1 MKINRLNR
9 VQAYLALAPSLV
21 LGLGLAATAT
31 LYSHLQAR
39 ELALATLRFEQA
51 ALARAHAIE
60 RSLLDVAYALRL
72 FNGFLQGISLER
84 QKGTLPLA
92 QPLLERFPFI
102 EGLAF
107 ERGAIGNWNSARQ
120 DISQAS
126 AQYAMKQKD
135 ESLPQQ
141 VMISRQKNRFVMAM
155 PIYGSEQM
163 TRSLAGYSVAMF
175 DAGKLAAYALRRA
188 RLEDAPNFEVSLYAG
203 RAPDKRDLVFRA
215 GKIGRKVSSRATSGF
230 GWPSHESASLSRTF
244 DASGAPWH
252 VRVQSSAEPL
262 DLASSTS
269 LLTLVAGI
277 LFSFLVAAFM
287 QVLAQRS
294 RRILRMND
302 QRRLEL
308 SAANSRLQRDVA
320 AREQVEQA
328 LRHTERVLT
337 VAQKVA
343 HLGSWELDNT
353 TGELQCSDELF
364 RIFGLAPQSI
374 RPTLDIIRAMVH
386 PDDLEAV
393 DAAILEARNRG
404 KLFRNEQRIVRPDG
418 SVRHVVMVGVVTR
431 DDGGNVAKVTGSV
444 SDVTEQKQTEL
455 ALRQSEA
462 ELRQLAAHQERLL
475 EEERKRIA
483 REVHDELGSMLT
495 GIKAYLSVSM
505 ERARR
510 AGTPMDQLLA
520 DASDLADQASDTMRK
535 VIADLRPSVLDQL
548 GVWAALQW
556 YAEQTAKRT
565 GLACECTIS
574 ERAASTLIDPDR
586 GIVLFRIVQEA
597 LTNVVRH
604 ARASRV
610 NIRIMRLADSIM
622 VEVEDDGAGFDL
634 KATQQRTSWGIVG
647 MQERARYF
655 GGNFDIAATP
665 GKGTI
670 ARLWL
675 PIDNSIPGKND

>member
-1 MKINRLNR
+1 M
-9 VQAYLALAPSLV
+9 
-21 LGLGLAATAT
+21 
-31 LYSHLQAR
+31 QAR

-51 ALARAHAIE
+51 ALARADAIE
-60 RSLLDVAYALRL
+60 RSLQDVAYALRL
-72 FNGFLQGISLER
+72 FNGSLQSIPLER

-102 EGLAF
+102 EGLVF
-107 ERGAIGNWNSARQ
+107 ERSASSNWGSARANM
-120 DISQAS
+120 SPAS
-126 AQYAMKQKD
+126 AQYAVAQEG

-141 VMISRQKNRFVMAM
+141 VMVSRQKSRFAVAM
-155 PIYGSEQM
+155 PIYATERM
-163 TRSLAGYSVAMF
+163 TRPLAGTVSGYSVAMF
-175 DAGKLAAYALRRA
+175 DAGTLAAHALGRA
-188 RLEDAPNFEVSLYAG
+188 RLDAAPHVEVSLYAG
-203 RAPDKRDLVFRA
+203 RTPDKRDLVFRA
-215 GKIGRKVSSRATSGF
+215 GKIDKKTSMPATSSV
-230 GWPSHESASLSRTF
+230 GWQTHESASLSRTF

-252 VRVQSSAEPL
+252 VRVQSLAEPV

-269 LLTLVAGI
+269 LLSLMAGI
-277 LFSFLVAAFM
+277 IFSILVAAFM
-287 QVLAQRS
+287 QALAQRS
-294 RRILRMND
+294 RRILRLID
-302 QRRLEL
+302 QRRMEL

-320 AREQVEQA
+320 AREQAELA

-343 HLGSWELDNT
+343 HLGSWELDNA

-374 RPTLDIIRAMVH
+374 RPTLDIIRGMVH

-393 DAAILEARNRG
+393 DAAILEARDRG

-431 DDGGNVAKVTGSV
+431 DDSGSVAKVTGSV

-510 AGTPMDQLLA
+510 AGTAMDQLVA

-565 GLACECTIS
+565 GLICECTIS
-574 ERAASTLIDPDR
+574 ERAAGTLVDPDR

-622 VEVEDDGAGFDL
+622 VEVEDDGAGFDR

-655 GGNFDIAATP
+655 GGNFDLAATP

-675 PIDNSIPGKND
+675 PINNSTPGKND